1 MRFTFLKQAPKQML
15 RLMGLLPLVILSA
28 APVAAQTITAAMQSP
43 LRLLD
48 PIVST
53 AWITRTHGFMI
64 YDTLLATDAN
74 FKIQPQMAEKWAVS
88 NDGKTYTFTL
98 RDGLKWHDGTPV
110 NSEDCIASFK
120 RWAQLDGL
128 GQVLLPMIAGMK
140 AVDSKTFQ
148 ISLNQPTT
156 LVLNAFSSM
165 GTRVNFMMPKRIA
178 ETPPTQSIKEYVG
191 SGPFKFSATEY
202 KPGLKVVYEKNKDYV
217 PRGEAPN
224 WATGGKVVKVDRVE
238 WITMPDQMTTV
249 NALLGGEIDYVE
261 QMPFDLLPMAEGNKD
276 VKVTVLDKLGT
287 WTYYR
292 FNFLYPPF
300 DNKLIRQA
308 AMYAVGQED
317 VLKAMIGNP
326 KYYKTCVAIFGCGT
340 PYESAYGT
348 EMIVPS
354 NIAKAKEL
362 LKAANYDGKR
372 VVILHPSDNPLAEKQ
387 PVVIAAALRAAGFN
401 VDLQTMDWQTLVN
414 RRTSQKPPAE
424 GGWNIFVSY
433 SAVVNGLDP
442 LSSAQIPA
450 NGKKA
455 WFGWPDVPE
464 IEKLRTQFANVSGEA
479 ERKKI
484 TEQLQKLAVDEGV
497 IVPLGKYVSST
508 AYSNKLTGVLEA
520 SIPLFWNIKKSA
532 K

>member
-1 MRFTFLKQAPKQML
+1 MSFMFLKSGSKQVL
-15 RLMGLLPLVILSA
+15 RPMALLSLALLCAASA
-28 APVAAQTITAAMQSP
+28 AAQTITAAMQSP

-48 PIVST
+48 PIIST
-53 AWITRTHGFMI
+53 AWITRTHAFMI

-74 FKIQPQMAEKWAVS
+74 FKIQPQMAEKWVVS
-88 NDGKTYTFTL
+88 DDGKTYTFTL
-98 RDGLKWHDGTPV
+98 RDGLKWHDGVPV
-110 NSEDCIASFK
+110 KPEDCIASFK
-120 RWAQLDGL
+120 RWAQLDGM
-128 GQVLLPMIAGMK
+128 GQVLLPMVAGMK
-140 AVDSKTFQ
+140 VIDGKTFQ
-148 ISLNQPTT
+148 VSLTEPNT

-178 ETPPTQSIKEYVG
+178 ETPPTQALKEYIG
-191 SGPFKFSATEY
+191 SGPFKFSTTEF

-217 PRGEAPN
+217 PRSEPPS
-224 WATGGKVVKVDRVE
+224 WAAGGKVVKVDRVE
-238 WITMPDQMTTV
+238 WIAMPDQMTTV
-249 NALLGGEIDYVE
+249 NALLSGEIDYVE

-276 VKVTVLDKLGT
+276 IKIEVLDKLGL
-287 WTYYR
+287 WSYYR

-308 AMYAVGQED
+308 AMYAVGQEN

-326 KYYKTCVAIFGCGT
+326 KYYKTCAAVFGCGT
-340 PYESAYGT
+340 PYESSYGK
-348 EMIVPS
+348 EMVVPS

-362 LKAANYDGKR
+362 LKAANYDGKP
-372 VVILHPSDNPLAEKQ
+372 VVVLHPSDNPLAETQ
-387 PVVIAAALRAAGFN
+387 PVVITAALRAAGFN

-414 RRTSQKPPAE
+414 RRASQKPPAE

-442 LSSAQIPA
+442 ISSAQVPA

-464 IEKLRTQFANVSGEA
+464 IEKLRTQFVHASSES

-484 TEQLQKLAVDEGV
+484 TEQLQKIVIDEGV
-497 IVPLGKYVSST
+497 IVPLGKYVSNT
-508 AYSNKLTGVLEA
+508 AYSKKLDGVLEA
-520 SIPLFWNIKKSA
+520 SIPLFWNIKKAA

>member
-1 MRFTFLKQAPKQML
+1 MQFMFSNWNSKQVL
-15 RLMGLLPLVILSA
+15 RLMALLPVALCVV
-28 APVAAQTITAAMQSP
+28 PVAAQTITAAMQSP

-74 FKIQPQMAEKWAVS
+74 FKIQPQMAEKWVVS
-88 NDGKTYTFTL
+88 EDGKTYTFTL
-98 RDGLKWHDGTPV
+98 REGLKWHDGMPV
-110 NSEDCIASFK
+110 KPEDCIASFK
-120 RWAQLDGL
+120 RWAQLDGM

-140 AVDSKTFQ
+140 VIDGKTFQ
-148 ISLNQPTT
+148 ISLNEPTT
-156 LVLNAFSSM
+156 LILNAFSSM
-165 GTRVNFMMPKRIA
+165 GTRVNFMMPKRISD
-178 ETPPTQSIKEYVG
+178 TPPTQAIKEYIG
-191 SGPFKFSATEY
+191 SGPFKFSTTEF
-202 KPGLKVVYEKNKDYV
+202 KPGLKVVYGKNKDYV
-217 PRGEAPN
+217 PRSEAPS
-224 WATGGKVVKVDRVE
+224 WAAGGKVVKVERVE
-238 WITMPDQMTTV
+238 WIAMPDQMTTV
-249 NALLGGEIDYVE
+249 NALLSGEVDYVE

-276 VKVTVLDKLGT
+276 VKLNVLDKLGM
-287 WTYYR
+287 WSYYR

-308 AMYAVGQED
+308 AMNAVGQES

-326 KYYKTCVAIFGCGT
+326 KYYKTCVAVFGCGT
-340 PYESAYGT
+340 PYESSYGT
-348 EMIVPS
+348 EIIVPS
-354 NIAKAKEL
+354 NIVKAKEL
-362 LKAANYDGKR
+362 LKAAHYDGTP
-372 VVILHPSDNPLAEKQ
+372 VVILHPSDNPLAETQ
-387 PVVIAAALRAAGFN
+387 PVVIAAALRAAGFT

-414 RRTSQKPPAE
+414 RRTSQKPPAD

-442 LSSAQIPA
+442 LSSAQVPA

-464 IEKLRTQFANVSGEA
+464 IEKLRTQFAHASGES

-484 TEQLQKLAVDEGV
+484 TEQLQKLVIDEGV
-497 IVPLGKYVSST
+497 IVPLGKYVSNT
-508 AYSNKLTGVLEA
+508 AYSKKLTGVLEA
-520 SIPLFWNIKKSA
+520 SIPLFWNIKKSD